1 MTDRDAA
8 ITVTPQVGRRA
19 FLAGLGGLTAAAL
32 LAACGDDSPRRP
44 ALTPDLSGLDNSVTA
59 ESDLYRHVNGGWLSS
74 YQIPADK
81 AGYSTFDELDDNAQ
95 KQLRQI
101 IEGIGDDATG
111 EDAKIRDLY
120 RSFMDTG
127 RIDAAGV
134 SPVAGLLAA
143 IDRAPDKNTLTR
155 GLAALSTAGATGIV
169 DLYIAPDQAD
179 STRYV
184 ANIVQSGI
192 GLPDESYY
200 REASYAEDRAKY
212 VEHLTTLARLAGLT
226 DPQGRAQRAMSVE
239 TAVAA
244 GHLTTVENRDA
255 KKTYN
260 PRTWA
265 EFTAAAPGIDWAAWR
280 SGLGLGDTAL
290 SRVVVAGPKSVATAA
305 TVWAQTPIDTLRDY
319 MRLTVLR
326 SYSRYLSTPFRSA
339 NFDFFSRTLNGV
351 EKEPERWKSGVAL
364 VDSLLGEALGKK
376 YVAKHFAGSA
386 KDDARE
392 LVATIVEA
400 YRRSFA
406 SITWF
411 SDATRKEA
419 NTKLDKLTV
428 KIGYPDTWRD
438 YSALQISRDDLVESV
453 RNGQMFATRRQ
464 FAKLGTKVDKTEWQM
479 TPQTVNAYYDP
490 TFNEIVFPAAILQY
504 PFFSPDAEP
513 QVNYGGIGAVIGHEI
528 GHGFDD
534 QGSQYDADGNLRDW
548 WTASDRAEFTKRSN
562 ALIAQY
568 DTLVPKGLP
577 ADKQVNGALTVGENL
592 ADLGGLSIALS
603 AYRIAAEKAKSE
615 PSARD
620 VFLSWARI
628 WRGKYRPAAAEER
641 LATDPHSP
649 PEFRCNQVVRNIS
662 AFYETF
668 GVGPS
673 DPMWLAPDKRVTIW

>member
-1 MTDRDAA
+1 MTDRAA
-8 ITVTPQVGRRA
+8 QPVMSTLGRRA
-19 FLAGLGGLTAAAL
+19 FLAGVGGLAL
-32 LAACGDDSPRRP
+32 TGVLAACGDDTPRRP
-44 ALTPDLSGLDNSVTA
+44 ALTPDLSGLDNAVSPNA
-59 ESDLYRHVNGGWLSS
+59 DLYRYVNGGWLNS

-81 AGYSTFDELDDNAQ
+81 AGYSTFDELSDEAE
-95 KQLRQI
+95 KQLREI
-101 IEGIGDDATG
+101 IEDIGSGASG

-120 RSFMDTG
+120 RGFMDTS

-134 SPVAGLLAA
+134 TPVRPLLDA
-143 IDRAPDKNTLTR
+143 IDAAPDKTTLTR

-200 REASYAEDRAKY
+200 REASYAEDRTEY
-212 VEHLTTLARLAGLT
+212 VGYLTTIARLAGLS
-226 DPQGRAQRAMSVE
+226 DPKGRAQRAMSVE

-244 GHLTTVENRDA
+244 GHLSTVESRDA

-260 PRTWA
+260 PRSWA
-265 EFTAAAPGIDWAAWR
+265 QFTEQAPGIDWAAWR
-280 SGLGLGDTAL
+280 SGLGLRDDAL
-290 SRVVVAGPKSVATAA
+290 AQVVVAGPRSVSTAA
-305 TVWAQTPIDTLRDY
+305 TVWTDMPIDTLRDY
-319 MRLTVLR
+319 MRLNVLR
-326 SYSRYLSTPFRSA
+326 SYARYLSTPFRSA
-339 NFDFFSRTLNGV
+339 HFDFFSRTLNGV
-351 EKEPERWKSGVAL
+351 EQEPERWKSGVAL

-376 YVAKHFAGSA
+376 YVARHFAGSA
-386 KDDARE
+386 KDDARD
-392 LVATIVEA
+392 LVANLVEA

-411 SDATRKEA
+411 SDATRTEA

-428 KIGYPDTWRD
+428 KIGYPDRWKD
-438 YSALQISRDDLVESV
+438 YSGLTIRADDVVESV
-453 RNGQMFATRRQ
+453 RNGQMFAARRE

-548 WTASDRAEFTKRSN
+548 WTASDRAEFTKRSE
-562 ALIAQY
+562 ALAAQY
-568 DTLVPKGLP
+568 DALVPTGLP
-577 ADKQVNGALTVGENL
+577 ADKHVNGSLTVGENL

-603 AYRIAAEKAKSE
+603 AYRIAAEKAKTQTRD
-615 PSARD
+615 RD
-620 VFLSWARI
+620 VFLAWARI
-628 WRGKYRPAAAEER
+628 WRGKYRPAAVEEQ

-662 AFYETF
+662 GFYDTF
-668 GVGPS
+668 DVSPS
-673 DPMWLAPDKRVTIW
+673 DAMYLAPDKRVTIW